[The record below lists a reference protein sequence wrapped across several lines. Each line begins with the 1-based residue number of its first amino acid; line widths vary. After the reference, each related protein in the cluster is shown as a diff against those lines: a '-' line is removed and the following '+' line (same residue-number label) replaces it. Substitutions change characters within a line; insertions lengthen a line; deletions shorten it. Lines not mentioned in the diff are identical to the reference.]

1 MQNWSRSRVIS
12 ENSFLVDCQTRIE
25 EKLLENLPQADR
37 LPVELHQAMHYSVM
51 APGKRIRPLLVYA
64 AGHALGAGVDDLDEQ
79 ACALEYIH
87 AYSLIHDDLPAMDDD
102 DLRRGRP
109 TCHVKFGEAMAILA
123 GDALQS
129 LAFETLGRSRASDS
143 RKVRMMSV
151 LANASGSHGM
161 AGGQAIDLASTGE
174 SLSIAELENL
184 HILKTGA
191 LIRASVLL
199 GAITA
204 SGDEEMINR
213 LDHYAKCMGL
223 AFQIVDDILDVTS
236 DTETLGK
243 TQGKDAAQEKSTYP
257 SLLGLAESREK
268 AQQLCQDA
276 LASIEVMGDA
286 AAPLR
291 AIARTI
297 LSRTS

>member
-1 MQNWSRSRVIS
+1 MQNWSRSGVIS
-12 ENSFLVDCQTRIE
+12 ENSFLVDCQERIE
-25 EKLLENLPQADR
+25 EILLENLPQIDR

-64 AGHALGAGVDDLDEQ
+64 AGHALGASVDDLDEQ

-102 DLRRGRP
+102 ELRRGRP

-129 LAFETLGRSRASDS
+129 LAFETLGRCKASDS
-143 RKVRMMSV
+143 KTVRMISV

-174 SLSIAELENL
+174 SLTIPELENL

-199 GAITA
+199 GALSA
-204 SGDEEMINR
+204 DPDEEEVR
-213 LDHYAKCMGL
+213 QLDRYAKCIGL

-243 TQGKDAAQEKSTYP
+243 TQGKDAAQEKTTYAT
-257 SLLGLAESREK
+257 LLGLAEARSR
-268 AQQLCQDA
+268 AQLLYRDA
-276 LASIEVMGDA
+276 LATLETFGEKAD
-286 AAPLR
+286 PLR
-291 AIARTI
+291 AIAETI
-297 LSRTS
+297 ISRNS